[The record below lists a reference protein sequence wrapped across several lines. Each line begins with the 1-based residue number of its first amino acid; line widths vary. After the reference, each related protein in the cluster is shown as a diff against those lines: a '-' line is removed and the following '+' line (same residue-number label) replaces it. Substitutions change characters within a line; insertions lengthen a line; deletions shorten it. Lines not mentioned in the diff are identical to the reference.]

1 VSSIELTSVA
11 VTCVFFMGLV
21 AWISYRR
28 ARHSTHDTEGYFLAG
43 RGLSATFIA
52 GSLLL
57 TNLSAE
63 QLIGL
68 NGSAY
73 GFDMSAMGWEVTAAV
88 ATVAMAFFFL
98 PRYLRGGFTT
108 LPQFLAD
115 RYDDDV
121 RRISVVLFL
130 LGYGLVTIPSVLYAG
145 SVAVMKLFDVPA
157 LTGLSYSSALFLTV
171 VVIGATGALYAIL
184 GGMKAVA
191 VSDTLNGI
199 GLLIIGVAVPVLGLQ
214 LLGAGDMTEGLR
226 TLTTEHTEKL
236 NAFGAQDAPTPFGTL
251 FTGMVFANLFY
262 WCSNQ
267 YVIQRTLSARS
278 FAEGQ
283 KGVLFSG
290 FFKVLVPLF
299 MMIPGVIA
307 FHLYG
312 PELASIDLAYP
323 QLVRDTLPVWAMGFF
338 LAVLLGAVF
347 SSFNS
352 LINSAATM
360 FTLDVLAPWLSR
372 RAGLAGSKA
381 DAGEN
386 PIEDT
391 GEGSTSL
398 AFAGVS
404 DRTLVR
410 SAKWGSVFIA
420 LFSLG
425 VAPLLQFAPEG
436 LWQIIRIFTGFY
448 NIPIIAIVLV
458 GMLTT
463 RVPAR
468 AVKIAIG
475 FHLVTYGLVQFV
487 FKEQVAIHF
496 LHLYAILFVAEVG
509 FMLLMGYW
517 TPAEKPRADRV
528 PPIDMTP
535 WPHAKACA
543 VTLLSCVVA
552 LYCLFSPLGVVGGM
566 GSDFVAVMMA
576 LVVLNAIIWQRSV
589 RSYG

>member
-1 VSSIELTSVA
+1 
-11 VTCVFFMGLV
+11 MGLV

-28 ARHSTHDTEGYFLAG
+28 ARHSTQDTEGYFLAG

-73 GFDMSAMGWEVTAAV
+73 GFNMSAMGWEVTAAV

-145 SVAVMKLFDVPA
+145 SVAVLKLFDVPA

-171 VVIGATGALYAIL
+171 ICIGAVGALYAIL

-191 VSDTLNGI
+191 VSDTMNGI

-214 LLGAGDMTEGLR
+214 VLGAGDVGEGLR

-236 NAFGAQDAPTPFGTL
+236 NAIGAGDDPTPFGTL

-312 PELASIDLAYP
+312 SELASIDLAYP

-360 FTLDVLAPWLSR
+360 FTLDVLEPWMLR
-372 RAGLAGSKA
+372 RAAVPAGTESREQESGDAATGL
-381 DAGEN
+381 
-386 PIEDT
+386 PRR
-391 GEGSTSL
+391 
-398 AFAGVS
+398 GVS
-404 DRTLVR
+404 DQTLVR
-410 SAKWGSVFIA
+410 WAKWGSVVIA

-475 FHLVTYGLVQFV
+475 FHLVAYGSVQFL
-487 FKEQVAIHF
+487 FKEQVALHF
-496 LHLYAILFVAEVG
+496 LHLYAILFVIEVG

-517 TPAEKPRADRV
+517 KPAHKVRVMHTPPV
-528 PPIDMTP
+528 DMTP

-543 VTLLSCVVA
+543 VTLLSCVVG
-552 LYCLFSPLGVVGGM
+552 LYCLFSPLGLVASGGI
-566 GSDFVAVMMA
+566 GLGFGAVMA
-576 LVVLNAIIWQRSV
+576 TLLVINAVVWQQSV
-589 RSYG
+589 RAHD

>member
-1 VSSIELTSVA
+1 
-11 VTCVFFMGLV
+11 MGLV

-28 ARHSTHDTEGYFLAG
+28 ARHSTQDTEGYFLAG

-73 GFDMSAMGWEVTAAV
+73 GFNMSAMGWEVTAAV

-145 SVAVMKLFDVPA
+145 SVAVLKLFDVPA

-171 VVIGATGALYAIL
+171 ICIGAVGALYAIL

-191 VSDTLNGI
+191 VSDTMNGI
-199 GLLIIGVAVPVLGLQ
+199 GLLVIGVAVPVLGLQ
-214 LLGAGDMTEGLR
+214 VLGAGDVGEGLR

-236 NAFGAQDAPTPFGTL
+236 NAIGAGDDPTPFGTL

-312 PELASIDLAYP
+312 SELASIDLAYP

-360 FTLDVLAPWLSR
+360 FTLDVLEPWMLR
-372 RAGLAGSKA
+372 RAAVPAGTESREQESGDAATGL
-381 DAGEN
+381 
-386 PIEDT
+386 PRR
-391 GEGSTSL
+391 
-398 AFAGVS
+398 GVS
-404 DRTLVR
+404 DQTLVR
-410 SAKWGSVFIA
+410 WAKWGSVVIA

-475 FHLVTYGLVQFV
+475 FHLVAYGSVQFL
-487 FKEQVAIHF
+487 FKEQVALHF
-496 LHLYAILFVAEVG
+496 LHLYAILFVIEVG

-517 TPAEKPRADRV
+517 KPAHKVRVMHTPPV
-528 PPIDMTP
+528 DMTP

-543 VTLLSCVVA
+543 VTLLSCVVG
-552 LYCLFSPLGVVGGM
+552 LYCLFSPLGLVASGGI
-566 GSDFVAVMMA
+566 GLGFGAVMA
-576 LVVLNAIIWQRSV
+576 TLLVINAVVWQQSV
-589 RSYG
+589 RAYD

>member
-1 VSSIELTSVA
+1 MSLTELTSVGL
-11 VTCVFFMGLV
+11 TCVFFMGLV

-28 ARHSTHDTEGYFLAG
+28 ARHSTQDTEGYFLAG

-73 GFDMSAMGWEVTAAV
+73 GFNMSAMGWEVTAAV

-145 SVAVMKLFDVPA
+145 SVAVLKLFDVPA

-171 VVIGATGALYAIL
+171 ICIGAVGALYAIL

-191 VSDTLNGI
+191 VSDTMNGI

-214 LLGAGDMTEGLR
+214 VLGAGDVGEGLR

-236 NAFGAQDAPTPFGTL
+236 NAIGAGDDPTPFGTL

-312 PELASIDLAYP
+312 SELASIDLAYP

-360 FTLDVLAPWLSR
+360 FTLDVLEPWMSR
-372 RAGLAGSKA
+372 RAAVFTGTESREQESGDAATGL
-381 DAGEN
+381 
-386 PIEDT
+386 PRR
-391 GEGSTSL
+391 
-398 AFAGVS
+398 GVS
-404 DRTLVR
+404 DQTLVR
-410 SAKWGSVFIA
+410 WAKWGSVVIA

-475 FHLVTYGLVQFV
+475 FHLVAYGSVQFL
-487 FKEQVAIHF
+487 FKEQVALHF
-496 LHLYAILFVAEVG
+496 LHLYAILFVIEVG

-517 TPAEKPRADRV
+517 KPAHKVRVMHTPPV
-528 PPIDMTP
+528 DMTP

-543 VTLLSCVVA
+543 VTLLSCVVG
-552 LYCLFSPLGVVGGM
+552 LYCLFSPLGLVASGGI
-566 GSDFVAVMMA
+566 GLGFGAVMA
-576 LVVLNAIIWQRSV
+576 TLLVINAVVWQQSV
-589 RSYG
+589 RAHD

>member
-1 VSSIELTSVA
+1 MSLTELLSIAGSCL
-11 VTCVFFMGLV
+11 FFMAVV
-21 AWISYRR
+21 AWFSYRR
-28 ARHSTHDTEGYFLAG
+28 ARHSTQDTEGYFLAG
-43 RGLSATFIA
+43 RGLSAVFIA

-73 GFDMSAMGWEVTAAV
+73 GFNMSAMGWEVTAAV

-115 RYDDDV
+115 RYDNDV
-121 RRISVVLFL
+121 RRLSVVLFL

-145 SVAVMKLFDVPA
+145 SVAVLKLFDVPA
-157 LTGLSYSSALFLTV
+157 LTGLSYSNALFLTV

-199 GLLIIGVAVPVLGLQ
+199 GLLIIGVAVPLLGLQ
-214 LLGAGDMTEGLR
+214 LLGAGDVGAGVD
-226 TLTTEHTEKL
+226 TLTSQHTDKL
-236 NAFGAQDAPTPFGTL
+236 NAIGAPTDPTPFGTL

-278 FAEGQ
+278 FADGQ

-290 FFKVLVPLF
+290 FFKVLVPMF

-360 FTLDVLAPWLSR
+360 FTLDVLAPWLAGRAACEDEAPKQAQTSDKR
-372 RAGLAGSKA
+372 RAGLTVS
-381 DAGEN
+381 
-386 PIEDT
+386 
-391 GEGSTSL
+391 
-398 AFAGVS
+398 GVN
-404 DRTLVR
+404 DQTLVR
-410 SAKWGSVFIA
+410 SAKWGSVVIA
-420 LFSLG
+420 AFSLG

-448 NIPIIAIVLV
+448 NIPIIAVVLV

-463 RVPAR
+463 RVPAS
-468 AVKIAIG
+468 AVKIVIG
-475 FHLVTYGLVQFV
+475 FHLLAYGAVQFV
-487 FKEQVAIHF
+487 FKEQVDIHF
-496 LHLYAILFVAEVG
+496 LHLYAILFVIEVS
-509 FMLLMGYW
+509 FMLLVGW
-517 TPAEKPRADRV
+517 WKPAHKPVLQRE

-543 VTLLSCVVA
+543 TTLLSCVVA
-552 LYCLFSPLGVVGGM
+552 LYCLFSPLGLVSGPGTLFWGVV
-566 GSDFVAVMMA
+566 VA
-576 LVVLNAIIWQRSV
+576 LVAANAFVWRNSV
-589 RSYG
+589 RAHG

>member
-1 VSSIELTSVA
+1 MSLTELTSVGL
-11 VTCVFFMGLV
+11 TCVFFMGLV

-28 ARHSTHDTEGYFLAG
+28 ARHSTQDTEGYFLAG

-73 GFDMSAMGWEVTAAV
+73 GFNMSAMGWEVTAAV

-145 SVAVMKLFDVPA
+145 SVAVLKLFDVPA

-171 VVIGATGALYAIL
+171 ICIGAVGALYAIL

-191 VSDTLNGI
+191 VSDTMNGI
-199 GLLIIGVAVPVLGLQ
+199 GLLVIGVAVPVLGLQ
-214 LLGAGDMTEGLR
+214 VLGAGDVGEGLR

-236 NAFGAQDAPTPFGTL
+236 NAIGAGDDPTPFGTL

-312 PELASIDLAYP
+312 SELASIDLAYP

-360 FTLDVLAPWLSR
+360 FTLDVLEPWMSR
-372 RAGLAGSKA
+372 RAAVFTGTESREQESGDAATGL
-381 DAGEN
+381 
-386 PIEDT
+386 PRR
-391 GEGSTSL
+391 
-398 AFAGVS
+398 GVS
-404 DRTLVR
+404 DQTLVR
-410 SAKWGSVFIA
+410 WAKWGSVVIA

-475 FHLVTYGLVQFV
+475 FHLVAYGSVQFL
-487 FKEQVAIHF
+487 FKEQVALHF
-496 LHLYAILFVAEVG
+496 LHLYAILFVIEVG

-517 TPAEKPRADRV
+517 KPAHKVRVMHTPPV
-528 PPIDMTP
+528 DMTP

-543 VTLLSCVVA
+543 VTLLSCVVG
-552 LYCLFSPLGVVGGM
+552 LYCLFSPLGLVASGGI
-566 GSDFVAVMMA
+566 GLGFGAVMA
-576 LVVLNAIIWQRSV
+576 TLLVINAVVWQQSV
-589 RSYG
+589 RAHD

>member
-1 VSSIELTSVA
+1 MSLTELTSVGL
-11 VTCVFFMGLV
+11 TCVFFMGLV

-28 ARHSTHDTEGYFLAG
+28 ARHSTQDTEGYFLAG

-73 GFDMSAMGWEVTAAV
+73 GFNMSAMGWEVTAAV

-145 SVAVMKLFDVPA
+145 SVAVLKLFDVPA

-171 VVIGATGALYAIL
+171 ICIGAVGALYAIL

-191 VSDTLNGI
+191 VSDTMNGI

-214 LLGAGDMTEGLR
+214 VLGAGDVGEGLR

-236 NAFGAQDAPTPFGTL
+236 NAIGARDDPTPFGTL

-312 PELASIDLAYP
+312 SELASIDLAYP

-360 FTLDVLAPWLSR
+360 FTLDVLEPWMLR
-372 RAGLAGSKA
+372 RAAVPAGTESREQESGDAATGL
-381 DAGEN
+381 
-386 PIEDT
+386 PRR
-391 GEGSTSL
+391 
-398 AFAGVS
+398 GVS
-404 DRTLVR
+404 DQTLVR
-410 SAKWGSVFIA
+410 WAKWGSVVIA

-475 FHLVTYGLVQFV
+475 FHLVAYGSVQFLL
-487 FKEQVAIHF
+487 KEQVALHF
-496 LHLYAILFVAEVG
+496 LHLYAILFVIEVG

-517 TPAEKPRADRV
+517 KPAHKVRVMHTPPV
-528 PPIDMTP
+528 DMTP

-543 VTLLSCVVA
+543 VTLLSCVVG
-552 LYCLFSPLGVVGGM
+552 LYCLFSPLGLVASGGI
-566 GSDFVAVMMA
+566 GLGFGAVMA
-576 LVVLNAIIWQRSV
+576 TLLVINAVVWQQSV
-589 RSYG
+589 RAHD

>member
-1 VSSIELTSVA
+1 MSLTELTSVGL
-11 VTCVFFMGLV
+11 TCVFFMGLV

-28 ARHSTHDTEGYFLAG
+28 ARHSTQDTEGYFLAG

-73 GFDMSAMGWEVTAAV
+73 GFNMSAMGWEVTAAV

-145 SVAVMKLFDVPA
+145 SVAVLKLFDVPA

-171 VVIGATGALYAIL
+171 ICIGAVGALYAIL

-191 VSDTLNGI
+191 VSDTMNGI

-214 LLGAGDMTEGLR
+214 VLGAGDVGEGLR

-236 NAFGAQDAPTPFGTL
+236 NAIGAGDDPTPFGTL

-283 KGVLFSG
+283 KGVLLSG

-312 PELASIDLAYP
+312 SELASIDLAYP

-360 FTLDVLAPWLSR
+360 FTLDVLEPWMSR
-372 RAGLAGSKA
+372 RAAVPAGTESREQESGDAATGL
-381 DAGEN
+381 
-386 PIEDT
+386 PRR
-391 GEGSTSL
+391 
-398 AFAGVS
+398 GVS
-404 DRTLVR
+404 DQTLVR
-410 SAKWGSVFIA
+410 WAKWGSVVIA

-475 FHLVTYGLVQFV
+475 FHLVAYGSVQFLL
-487 FKEQVAIHF
+487 KEQVALHF
-496 LHLYAILFVAEVG
+496 LHLYAILFVIEVG

-517 TPAEKPRADRV
+517 KPAHKVRVMHTPPV
-528 PPIDMTP
+528 DMTP

-543 VTLLSCVVA
+543 VTLLSCVVG
-552 LYCLFSPLGVVGGM
+552 LYCLFSPLGLVASGGI
-566 GSDFVAVMMA
+566 GLGFGAVMA
-576 LVVLNAIIWQRSV
+576 TLLVINAVVWQQSV
-589 RSYG
+589 RAHD

>member
-1 VSSIELTSVA
+1 MSLTELTSVGL
-11 VTCVFFMGLV
+11 TCVFFMGLV

-28 ARHSTHDTEGYFLAG
+28 ARHSTQDTEGYFLAG
-43 RGLSATFIA
+43 RGLSAIFIA

-73 GFDMSAMGWEVTAAV
+73 GFNMSAMGWEVTAAV

-145 SVAVMKLFDVPA
+145 SVAVLKLFDVPA

-171 VVIGATGALYAIL
+171 ICIGAVGALYAIL

-191 VSDTLNGI
+191 VSDTMNGI

-214 LLGAGDMTEGLR
+214 VLGAGDVGEGLR

-236 NAFGAQDAPTPFGTL
+236 NAIGAGDDPTPFGTL

-312 PELASIDLAYP
+312 SELASIDLAYP

-360 FTLDVLAPWLSR
+360 FTLDVLEPWMLR
-372 RAGLAGSKA
+372 RAAVPAGTESREQESGDAATGL
-381 DAGEN
+381 
-386 PIEDT
+386 PRR
-391 GEGSTSL
+391 
-398 AFAGVS
+398 GVS
-404 DRTLVR
+404 DQTLVR
-410 SAKWGSVFIA
+410 WAKWGSVVIA

-475 FHLVTYGLVQFV
+475 FHLVAYGSVQFL
-487 FKEQVAIHF
+487 FKEQVALHF
-496 LHLYAILFVAEVG
+496 LHLYAILFVIEVG

-517 TPAEKPRADRV
+517 KPAHKVRVMHTPPV
-528 PPIDMTP
+528 DMTP

-543 VTLLSCVVA
+543 VTLLSCVVG
-552 LYCLFSPLGVVGGM
+552 LYCLFSPLGLVASGGI
-566 GSDFVAVMMA
+566 GLGFGAVMA
-576 LVVLNAIIWQRSV
+576 TLLVINAVVWQQSV
-589 RSYG
+589 RAHD

>member
-1 VSSIELTSVA
+1 MSLTELTSVGL
-11 VTCVFFMGLV
+11 TCVFFMGLV

-28 ARHSTHDTEGYFLAG
+28 ARHSTQDTEGYFLAG

-73 GFDMSAMGWEVTAAV
+73 GFNMSAMGWEVTAAV

-145 SVAVMKLFDVPA
+145 SVAVLKLFDVPA

-171 VVIGATGALYAIL
+171 ICIGAVGALYAIL

-191 VSDTLNGI
+191 VSDTMNGI

-214 LLGAGDMTEGLR
+214 VLGAGDVGEGLR

-236 NAFGAQDAPTPFGTL
+236 NAIGARNDPTPFGTL

-312 PELASIDLAYP
+312 SELASIDLAYP

-352 LINSAATM
+352 LVNSAATM
-360 FTLDVLAPWLSR
+360 FTLDVLEPWMSR
-372 RAGLAGSKA
+372 RAAVFTGTESREQESGDAATGL
-381 DAGEN
+381 
-386 PIEDT
+386 PRR
-391 GEGSTSL
+391 
-398 AFAGVS
+398 GVS
-404 DRTLVR
+404 DQTLVR
-410 SAKWGSVFIA
+410 WAKWGSVVIA

-475 FHLVTYGLVQFV
+475 FHLVAYGSVQFL
-487 FKEQVAIHF
+487 FKEQVALHF
-496 LHLYAILFVAEVG
+496 LHLYAILFVIEVG
-509 FMLLMGYW
+509 FMLLMGYRKPAHKVRVMH
-517 TPAEKPRADRV
+517 TPPV
-528 PPIDMTP
+528 DMTP

-543 VTLLSCVVA
+543 VTLLSCVVG
-552 LYCLFSPLGVVGGM
+552 LYCLFSPLGLVASGGI
-566 GSDFVAVMMA
+566 GLGFGAVMA
-576 LVVLNAIIWQRSV
+576 TLLVINAVFWQQSV
-589 RSYG
+589 RAHD

>member
-1 VSSIELTSVA
+1 VSLTELTSVGL
-11 VTCVFFMGLV
+11 TCVFFMGLV

-28 ARHSTHDTEGYFLAG
+28 ARHSTQDTEGYFLAG

-73 GFDMSAMGWEVTAAV
+73 GFNMSAMGWEVTAAV

-145 SVAVMKLFDVPA
+145 SVAVLKLFDVPA

-171 VVIGATGALYAIL
+171 ICIGAVGALYAIL

-191 VSDTLNGI
+191 VSDTMNGI

-214 LLGAGDMTEGLR
+214 VLGAGDVGEGLR

-236 NAFGAQDAPTPFGTL
+236 NAIGAGDDPTPFGTL

-312 PELASIDLAYP
+312 SELASIDLAYP

-360 FTLDVLAPWLSR
+360 FTLDVLEPWMSR
-372 RAGLAGSKA
+372 RAAVFTGTESREQESGDAATGL
-381 DAGEN
+381 
-386 PIEDT
+386 PRR
-391 GEGSTSL
+391 
-398 AFAGVS
+398 GVS
-404 DRTLVR
+404 DQTLVR
-410 SAKWGSVFIA
+410 WAKWGSVVIA

-475 FHLVTYGLVQFV
+475 FHLVAYGSVQFL
-487 FKEQVAIHF
+487 FKEQVALHF
-496 LHLYAILFVAEVG
+496 LHLYAILFLIEVG

-517 TPAEKPRADRV
+517 KPAHKVRVMHTPPV
-528 PPIDMTP
+528 DMTP

-543 VTLLSCVVA
+543 VTLLSCVVG
-552 LYCLFSPLGVVGGM
+552 LYCLFSPLGLVASGGI
-566 GSDFVAVMMA
+566 GLGFGAVMA
-576 LVVLNAIIWQRSV
+576 TLLVINAVVWQQSV
-589 RSYG
+589 RAHD